1 MWTLLPPH
9 SHEVPLDLPQS
20 QALEKG
26 TKIER
31 GEEGLLTSGD
41 DVEGGPSWGR
51 GGHLR
56 ISLNSP
62 VDEQT
67 EFGEVK

>member
-1 MWTLLPPH
+1 MR
-9 SHEVPLDLPQS
+9 SPLDLPQS

-41 DVEGGPSWGR
+41 DVEGGPPRGQ
-51 GGHLR
+51 GGHLG

-67 EFGEVK
+67 ESWRA